1 MFYFYISKYK
11 TILSEGR
18 YRLFLLYKQ
27 VEVEKTDMADPI
39 IILEKADIY
48 QKMHLVLSNVELKIY
63 PGEFVYLIGKV
74 GTGKTSLLKTL
85 YAELPLNHGEGWVD
99 QFSLKNIKTSQ
110 VPFLRRK
117 IGMVFQDFQLL
128 PDRSITENLAFVLGA
143 TGWKDK
149 SLIDARIQ
157 EVLNR
162 VGLKYKDDKMPHQLS
177 GGEQQRVVI
186 ARALLNDPDII
197 LADEPT
203 GNLDPET
210 SEELMR
216 LLLSIAKN
224 GRAVLMA
231 THDYAMIRKF
241 PARTLRCENG
251 GLASVEPTQNYFDF
265 EKVMGF

>member
-1 MFYFYISKYK
+1 
-11 TILSEGR
+11 
-18 YRLFLLYKQ
+18 
-27 VEVEKTDMADPI
+27 MAEPI
-39 IILEKADIY
+39 IILDDTNIY
-48 QKMHLVLSNVELKIY
+48 QKQHLVLSNVSLKIY
-63 PGEFVYLIGKV
+63 PGEFVYLVGKV
-74 GTGKTSLLKTL
+74 GTGKSSLLKTL
-85 YAELPLNHGEGWVD
+85 YAELPIKEGNGFVGEY
-99 QFSLKNIKTSQ
+99 SLRTLKKAE

-128 PDRSITENLAFVLGA
+128 PDRNLTDNLGFVLGA

-149 SLIDARIQ
+149 NLIKARIE

-162 VGLKYKDDKMPHQLS
+162 VGLKYKNDKYPHQLS

-186 ARALLNDPDII
+186 ARALLNDPEII

-210 SEELMR
+210 SEDLMD
-216 LLLSIAKN
+216 LLISISKN

-231 THDYAMIRKF
+231 THDYAMIRKY
-241 PARTLRCENG
+241 PSRTLKCENG
-251 GLASVEPTQNYFDF
+251 SLTFVEPTQNYFDF